1 MEMDVP
7 PLIHNSALR
16 GTNTSKTN
24 RIGGGG
30 GEDERSLW
38 GDRRAFHT
46 STGHENTVQGNLEEA
61 SLTWTPE
68 EN

>member
-24 RIGGGG
+24 RIGGGVEWMRGAEG
-30 GEDERSLW
+30 GRGGL
-38 GDRRAFHT
+38 
-46 STGHENTVQGNLEEA
+46 
-61 SLTWTPE
+61 
-68 EN
+68 

>member
-24 RIGGGG
+24 RIGRGGG
-30 GEDERSLW
+30 VDERSRGRKGRSL
-38 GDRRAFHT
+38 RRSEGFPHFHG
-46 STGHENTVQGNLEEA
+46 S
-61 SLTWTPE
+61 
-68 EN
+68 